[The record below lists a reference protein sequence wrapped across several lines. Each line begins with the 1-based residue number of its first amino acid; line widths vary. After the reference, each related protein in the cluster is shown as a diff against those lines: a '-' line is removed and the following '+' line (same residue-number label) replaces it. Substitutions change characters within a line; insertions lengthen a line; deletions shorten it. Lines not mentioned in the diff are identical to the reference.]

1 MNSSRLR
8 WDEYLRNLVL
18 ISVLHYRGLF
28 ISWQGSGYIARAFV
42 SPLLV
47 VFFVSLFGKF
57 ASDPTAAQGYAIG
70 MAVFSMPFVIAGG
83 LFESAY
89 VDRRSGTLSMVL
101 VSRAHRVLLYLTRSA
116 VHWINGLVTMAA
128 CLFCG
133 WVLIGLDFTEVNL
146 LGAACSVVALLVS
159 SVAFALLMSNF
170 TTLLYNMTYVY
181 QVLYSICWLLT
192 GVVIPVANLPP
203 GLREISSFIPITHG
217 FSAFRQSFSGAGL
230 EVVGGEVLLEI
241 VIGLCYAVAGF
252 LVFRYV
258 ETMARRRGFTE
269 EAEAV

>member
-1 MNSSRLR
+1 MSARSLQ
-8 WDEYLRNLVL
+8 WDERLKNLVTMSIL
-18 ISVLHYRGLF
+18 QYKGLF

-57 ASDPTAAQGYAIG
+57 ASDAEVAQRYAIG

-83 LFESAY
+83 LFESAAY
-89 VDRRSGTLSMVL
+89 ERMSGTLSMVL
-101 VSRAHRVLLYLTRSA
+101 VSRANRLMLYLTRCA
-116 VHWINGLVTMAA
+116 VHWFNGIVTMAA

-133 WVLIGLDFTEVNL
+133 WILIGLDFSKVDL
-146 LGAACSVVALLVS
+146 LGAICAVAALLIS
-159 SVAFALLMSNF
+159 SVAFGLLMSNF

-181 QVLYSICWLLT
+181 QFMYSVCWLLT
-192 GVVIPVANLPP
+192 GVVIPVANLPT

-217 FSAFRQSFSGAGL
+217 FSAFRQSFSGAGI

-241 VIGLCYAVAGF
+241 VVGVTYAVAGF
-252 LVFRYV
+252 LVFRFV
-258 ETMARRRGFTE
+258 ETMARLRGFME
-269 EAEAV
+269 EAEAA

>member
-1 MNSSRLR
+1 MSPRPLQWNEHLN
-8 WDEYLRNLVL
+8 NLVTVS
-18 ISVLHYRGLF
+18 ILHYKALF

-57 ASDPTAAQGYAIG
+57 ASDGEAAQRYAIG

-83 LFESAY
+83 LFESAF

-101 VSRAHRVLLYLTRSA
+101 VSRANRLMLYLTRGA
-116 VHWINGLVTMAA
+116 VHWLNGIVTMAA
-128 CLFCG
+128 CLFCA
-133 WVLIGLDFTEVNL
+133 WILIGLDFSEVDL
-146 LGAACSVVALLVS
+146 LGTACAVVALVIS

-181 QVLYSICWLLT
+181 QVLYSVCWLLT
-192 GVVIPVANLPP
+192 GVIIPVASLPP
-203 GLREISSFIPITHG
+203 GLREVSSVIPITHG
-217 FSAFRQSFSGAGL
+217 FSAFRQSFSGAGF
-230 EVVGGEVLLEI
+230 EEVGGEILFEI
-241 VIGLCYAVAGF
+241 VVGLTYGIAGF
-252 LVFRYV
+252 LLFRFV
-258 ETMARRRGFTE
+258 ETVARRRGLTE

>member
-1 MNSSRLR
+1 MSSRQLR

-18 ISVLHYRGLF
+18 VSVLHYKGLF
-28 ISWQGSGYIARAFV
+28 LSWQGSGYIARAFI

-57 ASDPTAAQGYAIG
+57 ASDPEAAQRYAIG

-83 LFESAY
+83 LFESAF

-101 VSRAHRVLLYLTRSA
+101 VSRANRILLYLTRGA
-116 VHWINGLVTMAA
+116 VHWINGLVTMAS

-133 WVLIGLDFTEVNL
+133 WILIGLDFTKVNL
-146 LGAACSVVALLVS
+146 PSTACAVVALLVS

-170 TTLLYNMTYVY
+170 TTLLHNMTYVY
-181 QVLYSICWLLT
+181 QVLYSVCWLLT
-192 GVVIPVANLPP
+192 GVIIPVASLPP
-203 GLREISSFIPITHG
+203 GLREISSIIPITHG
-217 FSAFRQSFSGAGL
+217 FSAFRQSFSGAGF
-230 EVVGGEVLLEI
+230 EEVGGEILFEI
-241 VIGLCYAVAGF
+241 VVGLTYGIAGF
-252 LVFRYV
+252 LLFRFV
-258 ETMARRRGFTE
+258 ETVARRRGLTE